1 MAITVVMMRMIKYV
15 ILLFDYKFDFGT
27 LIPVNN
33 HVSQKYDDRS
43 EGQIESKIGIK
54 NYIID

>member
-1 MAITVVMMRMIKYV
+1 VCSSD
-15 ILLFDYKFDFGT
+15 L
-27 LIPVNN
+27 PN

-43 EGQIESKIGIK
+43 EGQIKSKIGIK